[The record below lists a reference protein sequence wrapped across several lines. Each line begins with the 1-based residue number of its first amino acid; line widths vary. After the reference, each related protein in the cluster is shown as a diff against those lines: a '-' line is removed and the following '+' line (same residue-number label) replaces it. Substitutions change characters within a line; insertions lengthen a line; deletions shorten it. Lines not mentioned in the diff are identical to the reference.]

1 MCPPKLKHIYYYVL
15 RFLYLP
21 VLQLMEAQVWNLLMG
36 MAFCSFGLDSTGHL
50 IEDYANHMDSV
61 QKWLLG

>member
-15 RFLYLP
+15 RLLYLP

-36 MAFCSFGLDSTGHL
+36 MAFAHL
-50 IEDYANHMDSV
+50 VLTEPAT
-61 QKWLLG
+61 

>member
-1 MCPPKLKHIYYYVL
+1 MCPPELKHIYYYVL

-36 MAFCSFGLDSTGHL
+36 MALL
-50 IEDYANHMDSV
+50 IWS
-61 QKWLLG
+61 